1 MMGRTICKNL
11 VEFFCFVLTILSIC
25 LLISCAGVPSEGD
38 TQGGAVFPDI
48 TTENLKLKNV
58 RITTA
63 KLITSDDNYPAYYLV
78 QGKANERTG
87 IDGKNYAIGFEMRLP
102 LAWNG
107 RFLHQANGGNDGN
120 VVPAEG
126 HSSFLNAAGGISALA
141 RGFVVLSSDA
151 GHNGKDPANAGYG
164 LAAGNLFGLDPQAR
178 YDYGYAADGTMV
190 TIGKKIIRYFYGK
203 NPAYTYMFG
212 CSNGGRHGMV
222 AATRYP
228 EHYDGIL
235 VGNPGFQLPKAAVQH
250 AWDVQSLKIANKDIR
265 KSFSREDM
273 KLLAAK
279 VVEACDALDGA
290 RDGLVA
296 DMRQCQE
303 HFDLS
308 ELACTGDKTA
318 DCLSAEQIKAMA
330 LIMEGPKNAAG
341 KQLYVDWPYDSG
353 MGAGNWRF
361 WKLESGIPPWDGL
374 PLIATMGAGS
384 LSYIFTTP
392 PTKTPGDPASLLAFL
407 SEFDFDEDAPKIF
420 ATDETFTESAME
432 VMTPL
437 DVADPKMKAFKD
449 RGGKMIIYHGQSDPV
464 FSVNDTINW
473 YEKLAENYGGD
484 APDFARLFVIPGMC
498 HCSQG
503 PATDQFDALSA
514 LMTWVE
520 AGQAPDA
527 IIASVN
533 PANAEIPKDWKPTR
547 TRPLCVWPKIAKYKE
562 GDIENADSFTCEAP

>member
-1 MMGRTICKNL
+1 MERTRRKKL
-11 VEFFCFVLTILSIC
+11 MVSFVFLLTMLSIC
-25 LLISCAGVPSEGD
+25 LLVSCAGR
-38 TQGGAVFPDI
+38 PDKGEPQAEPGYPEI
-48 TTENLKLKNV
+48 TTENLKMKNV

-63 KLITSDDNYPAYYLV
+63 KLITSDGHYPAYCLV

-87 IDGKNYAIGFEMRLP
+87 LDGKNYAIGFEMRLP

-107 RFLHQANGGNDGN
+107 RFLHQVNGGNDGN

-126 HSSFLNAAGGISALA
+126 HPNDLNATGGISALT
-141 RGFVVLSSDA
+141 RGFAVLSSDS
-151 GHNGKDPANAGYG
+151 GHNGKDPADAGFG
-164 LAAGNLFGLDPQAR
+164 LTAGNLFGLDPQAR
-178 YDYGYAADGTMV
+178 DDYGYAANGTMATV
-190 TIGKKIIRYFYGK
+190 GKNIIRYFYGK
-203 NPAYTYMFG
+203 KPAYTYMFG

-235 VGNPGFQLPKAAVQH
+235 VGDPGFQLPKAAVQH
-250 AWDVQSLKIANKDIR
+250 AWDVQALKTANEDIR

-303 HFDLS
+303 TFDLS
-308 ELACTGDKTA
+308 ELTCTGEKTA
-318 DCLSAEQIKAMA
+318 DCLGAEQIKAMA
-330 LIMEGPKNAAG
+330 LIMEGPKDSSE
-341 KQLYVDWPYDSG
+341 KQLYADWPYDSG

-407 SEFDFDEDAPKIF
+407 TEFDFDEDAARIF
-420 ATDETFTESAME
+420 ATDDTFKESAME
-432 VMTPL
+432 FMTPL
-437 DVADPKMKAFKD
+437 DVADPEMKAFKNH
-449 RGGKMIIYHGQSDPV
+449 GGKMIIYHGQSDPV

-473 YEKLAENYGGD
+473 YEKLAENYNGD
-484 APDFARLFVIPGMC
+484 ASDFARLFVIPGMC

-520 AGQAPDA
+520 AGQAPET
-527 IIASVN
+527 IIASIN
-533 PANAEIPKDWKPTR
+533 PANTEIPEDWKPTR
-547 TRPLCVWPKIAKYKE
+547 RRPLCVWPKIAKYKE
-562 GDIENADSFTCEAP
+562 GDIENADSFVCEAP